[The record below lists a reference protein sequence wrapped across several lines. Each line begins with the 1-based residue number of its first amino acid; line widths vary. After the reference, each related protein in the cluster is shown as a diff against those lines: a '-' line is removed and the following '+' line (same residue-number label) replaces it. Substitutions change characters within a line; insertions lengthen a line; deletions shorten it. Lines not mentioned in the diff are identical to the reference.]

1 MIQIN
6 LLPWREQVRKAA
18 QKRFGII
25 AACAAGLG
33 VLLTVFFHSHY
44 MFEISNQIKRNAML
58 QQALDQESAV
68 LDTLNKQKSELT
80 KIDQQLHFIYDLR
93 DDSYRAVRLLNELA
107 VTNPEAITL
116 SKIVRI
122 GNNIQIFG
130 RAKSNLQ
137 ITLFM
142 ESIEKSKY
150 FNQPELTEISG
161 KEGDTGEQ
169 REFKL
174 KLQQQG

>member
-6 LLPWREQVRKAA
+6 LLPWREKLRKES
-18 QKRFGII
+18 QTRFGII
-25 AACAAGLG
+25 AACSAGLG
-33 VLLTVFFHSHY
+33 LLLTIFLHSHY
-44 MFEISNQIKRNAML
+44 MFEISNQNKRNAML
-58 QQALDQESAV
+58 QEALDQESAV
-68 LDTLNKQKSELT
+68 LETLNNQKSELL
-80 KIDQQLHFIYDLR
+80 KIDKKLHFIYNLR

-122 GNNIQIFG
+122 GDNIQIFG
-130 RAKSNLQ
+130 TAKSNLQ